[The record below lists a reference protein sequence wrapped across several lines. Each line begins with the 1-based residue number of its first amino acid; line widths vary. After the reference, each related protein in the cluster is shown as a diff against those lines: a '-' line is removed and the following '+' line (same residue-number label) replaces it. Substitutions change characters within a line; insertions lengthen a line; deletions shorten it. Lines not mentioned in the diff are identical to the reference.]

1 MEYTMGMKL
10 KNISLDMNII
20 KLLCKINEYKGQQI
34 VYKKQPKNV
43 VSRITDEAITKFV
56 YDTYIENFSGGKE
69 NLTKLINNEIN
80 PMSREDISVLEF
92 RDVIKTVNSAYEDVK
107 LCSQTILELH
117 GYLHRYS
124 LIRGGRYRNEDIN
137 FYNNGL
143 LQLFLIIKL
152 LNKNILL

>member
-56 YDTYIENFSGGKE
+56 YYTYIENFSGVKE
-69 NLTKLINNEIN
+69 NLTKLI
-80 PMSREDISVLEF
+80 
-92 RDVIKTVNSAYEDVK
+92 
-107 LCSQTILELH
+107 
-117 GYLHRYS
+117 
-124 LIRGGRYRNEDIN
+124 
-137 FYNNGL
+137 
-143 LQLFLIIKL
+143 
-152 LNKNILL
+152 KN